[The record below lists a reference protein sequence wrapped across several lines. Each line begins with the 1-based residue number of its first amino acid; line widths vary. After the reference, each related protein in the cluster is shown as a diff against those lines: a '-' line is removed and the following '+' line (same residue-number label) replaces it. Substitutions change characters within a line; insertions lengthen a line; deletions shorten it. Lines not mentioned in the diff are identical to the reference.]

1 MKRIKKY
8 LDLWMDI
15 DNFTKYR
22 LYFVKLLNLKILILL
37 IIHILLWCNIYDVI
51 FMIIK
56 LIIIS
61 LSNSLKTF
69 NSRIC
74 RICTNVEL
82 IQQICNGLLIRW
94 SQGIVLFFI
103 CQEHL
108 IFILFC
114 TVLMFYSGGWMDRT
128 SSISAYVT
136 YLW

>member
-22 LYFVKLLNLKILILL
+22 LYFVKLLNLKRLILL
-37 IIHILLWCNIYDVI
+37 VKHILLWCNIYDVI
-51 FMIIK
+51 FMIIQ

-61 LSNSLKTF
+61 LSNSLKTC
-69 NSRIC
+69 NS